1 MKRTI
6 IEINEEKCVGCGLC
20 AGACEQGAIQ
30 MIDGKAKLMS
40 DSYCDGLGMCL
51 PSCPVD
57 AIKLTEKD
65 VDEFNEERKGFAKKG
80 YQNTQGCGGS
90 KEMTF
95 DKEDQK
101 PKVTLN
107 TVTAN
112 PFNTVS
118 VNANPFAPAEE
129 PACGCG
135 SAHEQKFE
143 ETVTEQVGIAPSQL
157 KQWPVQIT
165 LANTNATFFE
175 DSNLLIAAD
184 CVAYAYGNFHADFI
198 KGKVTLIG
206 CPKLDDLDSYIEK
219 LSIIFRDNNINSVT
233 VVKMSVP
240 CCNGITAGVKKAM
253 EQSGKQM
260 PYLERT
266 VTPDGKLV

>member
-30 MIDGKAKLMS
+30 MIDGKAKLVS

-57 AIKLTEKD
+57 AIKLTEKEAD
-65 VDEFNEERKGFAKKG
+65 DFNQDRKGFAKKG
-80 YQNTQGCGGS
+80 YNNTGGCSGS

-95 DKEDQK
+95 DKSE
-101 PKVTLN
+101 PKEEVSK
-107 TVTAN
+107 TVAN

-118 VNANPFAPAEE
+118 APAANPFAPVEA

-143 ETVTEQVGIAPSQL
+143 EKSVEAVGIAPAQL
-157 KQWPVQIT
+157 KQWPVQIS
-165 LANTNATFFE
+165 LANTNAEFF
-175 DSNLLIAAD
+175 DDCNLLIAAD

-219 LSIIFRDNNINSVT
+219 LALIFKTKNINSVT

-240 CCNGITAGVKKAM
+240 CCNGITAGVKKAL
-253 EQSGKQM
+253 ELSGKQL

>member
-6 IEINEEKCVGCGLC
+6 IEINEDKCVGCGLC
-20 AGACEQGAIQ
+20 ASACEQGAIQ
-30 MIDGKAKLMS
+30 MVNGKAKLMS

-51 PSCPVD
+51 PACPVD
-57 AIKLTEKD
+57 AIKLTEKEAE
-65 VDEFNEERKGFAKKG
+65 EFDKDRKGFAKKG
-80 YQNTQGCGGS
+80 YQNTTGCSGS

-95 DKEDQK
+95 EVNE
-101 PKVTLN
+101 PKAEPLKAVKS
-107 TVTAN
+107 N
-112 PFNTVS
+112 PFNTVK
-118 VNANPFAPAEE
+118 NNPFETPEA

-143 ETVTEQVGIAPSQL
+143 AKTEEVVGIAPSQL

-165 LANTNATFFE
+165 LANPHASFFE

-184 CVAYAYGNFHADFI
+184 CVAYAYGNFHAEFI

-219 LSIIFRDNNINSVT
+219 LAVIIRDNNINSIT
-233 VVKMSVP
+233 VVRMSVP
-240 CCNGITAGVKKAM
+240 CCGGITVGVKKAL
-253 EQSGKQM
+253 ELSGKQV

-266 VTPDGKLV
+266 VTPDGKLL

>member
-20 AGACEQGAIQ
+20 ANACEQGAIQ
-30 MIDGKAKLMS
+30 MVNGKAKLMS

-51 PSCPVD
+51 PACPVD
-57 AIKLTEKD
+57 AIKLTEKEA
-65 VDEFNEERKGFAKKG
+65 DEFDENRKGFAKKG
-80 YQNTQGCGGS
+80 YQNTSGCSGS

-95 DKEDQK
+95 DKK
-101 PKVTLN
+101 TN
-107 TVTAN
+107 TEAKK

-118 VNANPFAPAEE
+118 SNPFNSLTTNPFAPAEQA
-129 PACGCG
+129 ACGCG
-135 SAHEQKFE
+135 SAHEQNFE
-143 ETVTEQVGIAPSQL
+143 KETKEQVGIAPSQL
-157 KQWPVQIT
+157 KQWPVQIS
-165 LANTNATFFE
+165 LANTNASFFE
-175 DSNLLIAAD
+175 NSNLLIAAD
-184 CVAYAYGNFHADFI
+184 CVAYAYGNFHAEFI

-219 LSIIFRDNNINSVT
+219 LAIIFKTHNINSVT

-240 CCNGITAGVKKAM
+240 CCNGITAGVKKAL
-253 EQSGKQM
+253 ELSGKQL

-266 VTPDGKLV
+266 VSPDGKLL